1 MEDYKIKANEEFF
14 LTVITIVKEGG
25 KYIFPAANTTYIKEG
40 DTLVGDQDALDA
52 VKPLVSEE
60 FFNKHL
66 KLN

>member
-14 LTVITIVKEGG
+14 LSILRIVKDGG
-25 KYIFPAANTTYIKEG
+25 TYVFPAANTTYTIEK
-40 DTLVGDQDALDA
+40 DTLLGNQDALDA

>member
-14 LTVITIVKEGG
+14 SSILRVVKDGG
-25 KYIFPAANTTYIKEG
+25 MYVFPAANTTYTVEAN
-40 DTLVGDQDALDA
+40 TLIGDQDALDA